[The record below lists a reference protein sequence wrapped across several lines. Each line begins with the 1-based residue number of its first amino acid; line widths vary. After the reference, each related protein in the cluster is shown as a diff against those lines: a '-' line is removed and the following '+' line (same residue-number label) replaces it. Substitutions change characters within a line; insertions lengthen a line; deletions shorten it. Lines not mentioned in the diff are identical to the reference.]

1 MDINPACACI
11 VIACIVICIALICW
25 SARMYINY
33 MVAQKRLEEL
43 RIKYR
48 EMELQNQEI
57 EKIQKD
63 QSIEYSRNLM
73 KYLREFIGQ
82 ITVIKFKTFIDSHKM
97 DKITEI
103 NIKKLIDDIATT
115 TNNSINRSN
124 ILFDNTIITKE
135 FYESYIVETAI
146 MLVKEMLEK
155 LENEE

>member
-1 MDINPACACI
+1 MDINSVCACI
-11 VIACIVICIALICW
+11 VISCIVICIALICW

-82 ITVIKFKTFIDSHKM
+82 ITVIKFKTFIDSHNM

>member
-1 MDINPACACI
+1 MDINHVCACI
-11 VIACIVICIALICW
+11 VITCIVICIALICW

-48 EMELQNQEI
+48 EMELQNKEI
-57 EKIQKD
+57 ERTQKD

-82 ITVIKFKTFIDSHKM
+82 IAVIKFKAFIDSHKM

-115 TNNSINRSN
+115 TNKSINRSN
-124 ILFDNTIITKE
+124 ILFDNTIITEE
-135 FYESYIVETAI
+135 FYESYVIETTI
-146 MLVKEMLEK
+146 ILVKEMLEK

>member
-1 MDINPACACI
+1 MDINPVCACI

-48 EMELQNQEI
+48 KMELQNQEI

-82 ITVIKFKTFIDSHKM
+82 ITVIKFKTFIDSHNM

>member
-1 MDINPACACI
+1 MDINPVCACI
-11 VIACIVICIALICW
+11 VITCIVICIALICW

-48 EMELQNQEI
+48 EMELQNKEI
-57 EKIQKD
+57 ERTQKD

-73 KYLREFIGQ
+73 KYLMEFIGQ
-82 ITVIKFKTFIDSHKM
+82 IAVIKFKAFIDSHKM

-115 TNNSINRSN
+115 TNKSINRSN
-124 ILFDNTIITKE
+124 ILFDNTIITEE
-135 FYESYIVETAI
+135 FYESYVIETTI
-146 MLVKEMLEK
+146 ILVKEMLEK

>member
-1 MDINPACACI
+1 MDINPVCACI
-11 VIACIVICIALICW
+11 VITCIVICIALICW

-48 EMELQNQEI
+48 EMELKNKEI
-57 EKIQKD
+57 ERTQKD

-82 ITVIKFKTFIDSHKM
+82 IAVIKFKAFIDSHKM

-115 TNNSINRSN
+115 TNKSINRSN
-124 ILFDNTIITKE
+124 ILFDNTIITEE
-135 FYESYIVETAI
+135 FYESYVIETTI
-146 MLVKEMLEK
+146 ILVKEMLEK

>member
-1 MDINPACACI
+1 MDINPVCACI
-11 VIACIVICIALICW
+11 VISCIAICIALICW

>member
-1 MDINPACACI
+1 MDINPVCACI
-11 VIACIVICIALICW
+11 VITCIVICIALICW

-48 EMELQNQEI
+48 EMELQNKEI
-57 EKIQKD
+57 ERTQKD

-82 ITVIKFKTFIDSHKM
+82 ITVIKFKAFIDSHKM

-115 TNNSINRSN
+115 TNKSINRSN
-124 ILFDNTIITKE
+124 ILFDNTIITEE
-135 FYESYIVETAI
+135 FYESYVIETTI
-146 MLVKEMLEK
+146 ILVKEMLEK

>member
-1 MDINPACACI
+1 MDINPVCACI

-82 ITVIKFKTFIDSHKM
+82 ITVIKFKTFIDSHNM

>member
-1 MDINPACACI
+1 MDINPVCACI
-11 VIACIVICIALICW
+11 VISCIVICIALICW

-82 ITVIKFKTFIDSHKM
+82 ITVIKFKTFIDSHNM

-146 MLVKEMLEK
+146 ILVKEMLEK

>member
-1 MDINPACACI
+1 MDINPVCACI
-11 VIACIVICIALICW
+11 VISCIVICIALICW

-82 ITVIKFKTFIDSHKM
+82 ITVIKFKTFIDSHNM

>member
-1 MDINPACACI
+1 MNINPVCAYI
-11 VIACIVICIALICW
+11 VTACIVICIALICW

-33 MVAQKRLEEL
+33 IVAQKRLEEL

-48 EMELQNQEI
+48 EMELQNKEI
-57 EKIQKD
+57 EKTQKD

-82 ITVIKFKTFIDSHKM
+82 ITVIKFKAFIDSHKM

-115 TNNSINRSN
+115 TNKSINRSN
-124 ILFDNTIITKE
+124 ILFDNTIITEE
-135 FYESYIVETAI
+135 FYESYVIETTI
-146 MLVKEMLEK
+146 ILVKEMLEK

>member
-1 MDINPACACI
+1 MDINPVCACI
-11 VIACIVICIALICW
+11 VIPCIAICIALICW

-82 ITVIKFKTFIDSHKM
+82 ITVIKFKTFIDSHNM

>member
-1 MDINPACACI
+1 MDINPVCACI
-11 VIACIVICIALICW
+11 VITCIVICIALICW

-48 EMELQNQEI
+48 EMELQNKEI
-57 EKIQKD
+57 ERTQKD

-82 ITVIKFKTFIDSHKM
+82 IAVIKFKAFIDSHKM

-115 TNNSINRSN
+115 TNKSINRSN
-124 ILFDNTIITKE
+124 ILFDNTIITEE
-135 FYESYIVETAI
+135 FYESYVIETTI
-146 MLVKEMLEK
+146 ILVKEMLEK